1 MVLIAS
7 SDANLNALRDPVGF
21 FEMEKVRNTSATLR
35 SCLKGSQIRNID
47 GKIVGKD
54 GKPMMPMRHET
65 SNGGTVHEETVT
77 VTKSL
82 KDDTDR
88 TFFEAWED
96 PNVGAMK
103 TTYGNDAHESNE
115 NPNLASKRQGSFAHV
130 LNNNPSSKSKFRS
143 LLNSEKVENA
153 DVVLPLATFTAAQ
166 QRYANSLVGYFV
178 GKNVAFPLVQNYV
191 LEQGPW
197 LIRNI
202 PIILTKWSPNLVLT
216 KDKVT
221 KVPVWVKMHK
231 VPVVAYSEDGLSLIA
246 TQIGKPVML
255 DAFTSTMCADPWG
268 RMGYA
273 RALIEVSA
281 EKELK
286 QEVIMAVPEEEGI
299 GHIHVKIQVEY
310 EWKPPLCDECHVFGH
325 NLEQCPKHVVE
336 PVKVT
341 MEQNTDGFTTVT
353 NRKKKGKQPQT
364 NQARKIEGLKLNKPK
379 ATFVYRPKISEPT
392 RTMETTGDDID
403 LFKLKNQFDSL
414 RDHDDLLKKM
424 NIATWNIRGLNRTP
438 KQSEVRHV
446 VNENRLS
453 ICAILESHVDISALS
468 KVMHVKIIH
477 KVSGRELFCSFV
489 YANNLPVARR
499 SLWAD
504 LELHKNVTRGKPWI
518 LMGDFNVALNLEDY
532 SSGPSKL
539 NYAIT
544 DFKDCVYN
552 IEVMD
557 INSSGLHFTWNQK
570 PKGGCGLLKK
580 LDRIMGNTHNIE
592 VTAQFVADVFVSR
605 YQMFLR
611 SDMVCDNL
619 NMDGLFLKKFLL
631 DLSPVRIIEE
641 INHTLLS
648 SYPKV
653 SIPLKIN
660 DYRPISCCNV
670 IYKCISKILTNRII
684 DGIKEVGPP
693 RCAFKIDIQKAY
705 DTVDWRFLG
714 CVLKYFGFHP
724 LMIKWIMACVTSTS
738 FSLNI
743 NGDIHG
749 FFKGKRGLR
758 QGDPLSPYLFTL
770 IMEVLTLMIKR
781 RVNLSGVFRYH
792 KHCEELQL
800 VNVCFAD
807 DLFIFARGDLDS
819 ARVIMESLD
828 EFKLTSGLVPSIPK
842 STAFFCNVPNHVKI
856 SILNI
861 MPFAEGNL
869 PVKYLGVPLISS
881 RLLNKDCKVLVE
893 KAKNRI
899 EDWKNKS
906 LSFAGRLQLCK
917 SVISSLHVYWASV
930 LIIPKGIIYDIQS
943 LIRGFLWCNGE
954 YKRGKAKVAWD
965 DICLPKSEGGLGLR
979 SLDLFNMALMTTHIW
994 NIVSN
999 KESLWVR
1006 WIHTYKL
1013 RNRSFWD
1020 LPIKDNVSWGWLK
1033 LLQLRVLVRPFFWV
1047 KLGNGRDTS
1056 VWHDSWCSH
1065 CPLSR
1070 FISPRDIYS
1079 EGFNNQAMV
1088 ADFVLN
1094 NVWTWPQAWI
1104 AKAPILNLILAP
1116 NLDENTIDCIRWR
1129 DITGVFSKFS
1139 VSRAWGVFRPRGN
1152 EVNWFRI
1159 VWFPH
1164 SIPRHSFHLWLVMR
1178 NSLKTQDKLRQWDVG
1193 INTDLNLLRCSLCNT
1208 QSDSH
1213 AHLFFECPYSSKVW
1227 KLVRHLADM
1236 ELVPPILYDI
1246 VDHLQ
1251 PMANMRTTRSIF
1263 GKLILAASSYFVLL
1277 ERNNRLFK
1285 NVKRT
1290 PEELRDVIMVTVCL
1304 KLLSFKFKNSANV
1317 ISLLD
1322 RWKMPRSFRLYV
1334 C

>member
-1 MVLIAS
+1 MH
-7 SDANLNALRDPVGF
+7 NYH
-21 FEMEKVRNTSATLR
+21 RNR
-35 SCLKGSQIRNID
+35 
-47 GKIVGKD
+47 
-54 GKPMMPMRHET
+54 
-65 SNGGTVHEETVT
+65 
-77 VTKSL
+77 
-82 KDDTDR
+82 
-88 TFFEAWED
+88 
-96 PNVGAMK
+96 
-103 TTYGNDAHESNE
+103 
-115 NPNLASKRQGSFAHV
+115 
-130 LNNNPSSKSKFRS
+130 
-143 LLNSEKVENA
+143 
-153 DVVLPLATFTAAQ
+153 
-166 QRYANSLVGYFV
+166 
-178 GKNVAFPLVQNYV
+178 
-191 LEQGPW
+191 
-197 LIRNI
+197 
-202 PIILTKWSPNLVLT
+202 
-216 KDKVT
+216 
-221 KVPVWVKMHK
+221 
-231 VPVVAYSEDGLSLIA
+231 
-246 TQIGKPVML
+246 
-255 DAFTSTMCADPWG
+255 
-268 RMGYA
+268 
-273 RALIEVSA
+273 
-281 EKELK
+281 
-286 QEVIMAVPEEEGI
+286 
-299 GHIHVKIQVEY
+299 
-310 EWKPPLCDECHVFGH
+310 
-325 NLEQCPKHVVE
+325 
-336 PVKVT
+336 
-341 MEQNTDGFTTVT
+341 
-353 NRKKKGKQPQT
+353 
-364 NQARKIEGLKLNKPK
+364 
-379 ATFVYRPKISEPT
+379 
-392 RTMETTGDDID
+392 
-403 LFKLKNQFDSL
+403 
-414 RDHDDLLKKM
+414 
-424 NIATWNIRGLNRTP
+424 
-438 KQSEVRHV
+438 
-446 VNENRLS
+446 
-453 ICAILESHVDISALS
+453 
-468 KVMHVKIIH
+468 
-477 KVSGRELFCSFV
+477 
-489 YANNLPVARR
+489 
-499 SLWAD
+499 
-504 LELHKNVTRGKPWI
+504 
-518 LMGDFNVALNLEDY
+518 
-532 SSGPSKL
+532 
-539 NYAIT
+539 
-544 DFKDCVYN
+544 
-552 IEVMD
+552 
-557 INSSGLHFTWNQK
+557 
-570 PKGGCGLLKK
+570 
-580 LDRIMGNTHNIE
+580 
-592 VTAQFVADVFVSR
+592 
-605 YQMFLR
+605 
-611 SDMVCDNL
+611 
-619 NMDGLFLKKFLL
+619 
-631 DLSPVRIIEE
+631 
-641 INHTLLS
+641 
-648 SYPKV
+648 
-653 SIPLKIN
+653 
-660 DYRPISCCNV
+660 
-670 IYKCISKILTNRII
+670 
-684 DGIKEVGPP
+684 GPP

-738 FSLNI
+738 FSLNL

-1070 FISPRDIYS
+1070 FISSRDIYS

-1088 ADFVLN
+1088 ADFVIN

-1104 AKAPILNLILAP
+1104 AKAPILNLIPAP
-1116 NLDENTIDCIRWR
+1116 NLDENTIDCVRWR
-1129 DITGVFSKFS
+1129 DVNGVFSEFS
-1139 VSRAWGVFRPRGN
+1139 VSRAWEAFRPRGN

-1251 PMANMRTTRSIF
+1251 PMANKRTARSIF
-1263 GKLILAASSYFVLL
+1263 GKLILAASSYFVWL

-1290 PEELRDVIMVTVCL
+1290 PEELRDVIMVTVRL